1 MTRRWDILGAV
12 SNPGLLEVDLG
23 PVRLKNPVMTAS
35 GTFGYGHDIQ
45 PASMNARLG
54 AICTKGLSLEPRAG
68 NPPPRIWE
76 TPSGML
82 NAIGLANMGVEA
94 FLADVLPLLEREGVT
109 VIANIFADSMEDFGR
124 LAGRLAG
131 TGGIAALELNV
142 SCPNVKQGGIH
153 FGRDPQ
159 LAAELTAHVSE
170 RSGLPVI
177 VKMTPEAPDIGAV
190 ARACEQA
197 GACALSAINTIRG
210 MAVDVENARPRLATV
225 YGGLSGPALKPVAL
239 RIVHELSRQVSIPIC
254 GIGGISSA
262 EDALEF
268 LMAGASAVQ
277 VGTACFLDPE
287 APFKVIDGLE
297 AWCEGHGRSI
307 REVIGSMEEA

>member
-1 MTRRWDILGAV
+1 MARRWDILATVSTPGILAV
-12 SNPGLLEVDLG
+12 NLG

-35 GTFGYGHDIQ
+35 GTCGYGHDVQ
-45 PASMNARLG
+45 PAGLNASLG
-54 AICTKGLSLEPRAG
+54 AICTKGLSLEPRQG

-76 TPSGML
+76 TPAGML

-94 FLADVLPLLEREGVT
+94 FLADVLPLLEQAGVT

-124 LAGRLAG
+124 LAARLAKA
-131 TGGIAALELNV
+131 GGIAALELNV

-153 FGRDPQ
+153 FGRDPDR
-159 LAAELTAHVSE
+159 AAELTAHVSE
-170 RSGLPVI
+170 RSGLPII
-177 VKMTPEAPDIGAV
+177 VKMTPEAPDIAAV

-210 MAVDVENARPRLATV
+210 MAVDVERARPRLATV
-225 YGGLSGPALKPVAL
+225 YGGLSGPALKPIAL
-239 RIVHELSRQVSIPIC
+239 RIVHELSKQVSIPIV

-277 VGTACFLDPE
+277 VGTATFLDPQ
-287 APFKVIDGLE
+287 APFQVLAGLE
-297 AWCEGHGRSI
+297 TWCTEHETTI
-307 REVIGSMEEA
+307 RKVIGSMEEP